1 MNSVTGYDRAS
12 VLDLAVIAGGGLE
25 CAFEFCAANG
35 LSLTDPV
42 TVGRVYEVPAFVNAD
57 SRALER
63 ITAEGIRPATAL
75 SGDELAA
82 APPGGIGFMGV
93 GIDFIVS

>member
-12 VLDLAVIAGGGLE
+12 VLDLAVIAGGSLE

-42 TVGRVYEVPAFVNAD
+42 TVGRVYEVPAFGNAD
-57 SRALER
+57 YRTRQR
-63 ITAEGIRPATAL
+63 IIAEGIRPATAL
-75 SGDELAA
+75 SGDGPAA

-93 GIDFIVS
+93 GVDFIVG